1 MDDQLISGKL
11 GGRCRNMVLKM
22 KDENTGETNK
32 CGIRWLEFANSY
44 RLTVVNILFPN
55 KLSRRT
61 TWHAPNNKI
70 HNQIQVQH
78 QYGQYQ
84 ADFILLARLFNPKCT
99 TMISCDALC
108 VSTLESQTEDVFVR
122 LCNSDMSFMS
132 HTEILIL

>member
-44 RLTVVNILFPN
+44 RLTVVNILLPN

-61 TWHAPNNKI
+61 T
-70 HNQIQVQH
+70 
-78 QYGQYQ
+78 
-84 ADFILLARLFNPKCT
+84 
-99 TMISCDALC
+99 
-108 VSTLESQTEDVFVR
+108 
-122 LCNSDMSFMS
+122 
-132 HTEILIL
+132 